1 VARVEFRHEFVGH
14 DPHHH
19 GVEPLPV
26 EVVQKAEQM
35 TLDAAE
41 GIPLDEVDDS
51 DGVLD
56 ACLR

>member
-1 VARVEFRHEFVGH
+1 VARVEFRHELVGH
-14 DPHHH
+14 DPHHD

-35 TLDAAE
+35 ALDAAE